1 MSQNPHFSHSV
12 YFWIAEGAKAS
23 VLADSCQRLLPAIPG
38 IVRFTV
44 GVPAGTQRAAV
55 DNSYGVALLI
65 EFVDVL
71 AHDTY
76 QTHPDHQRF
85 VDECRPLWSHVQIY
99 DVLTE
104 SGS

>member
-1 MSQNPHFSHSV
+1 MSPNPHFSHSV
-12 YFWIAEGAKAS
+12 YFWIADGAKAS
-23 VLADSCQRLLPAIPG
+23 VLAESCRRLLPAIPG

-44 GVPAGTQRAAV
+44 GVPAGTPRAAV

-65 EFVDVL
+65 EFVDVQ
-71 AHDTY
+71 AHDIY

-85 VDECRPLWSHVQIY
+85 VDECRPLWSRVQIY

-104 SGS
+104 SGP